1 MIAYLQGR
9 ITLKTPT
16 HLYIECSGV
25 GYLVHI
31 SLHTFAE
38 VEKLEQAKI
47 YTYLHI
53 NEQAHT
59 LYGFHSEEEKNMFVM
74 LISVNGV
81 GPNTARLVLSS
92 LSTKEVQRAIING
105 EVSLI
110 QKIKGIGPKTA
121 QRMILELKDKLHKMP
136 VADMGYDLQGIKVS
150 SGADEALAALLMLG
164 FQKVQAEKALSKVQ
178 KDHPTVQGVEDLIKL
193 SLKNL

>member
-1 MIAYLQGR
+1 MIAYLQGKL
-9 ITLKTPT
+9 TLKTPT
-16 HLYIECSGV
+16 HLYVDCQGV

-38 VEKLEQAKI
+38 VEPLEQARI

-59 LYGFHSEEEKNMFVM
+59 LYGFFTEEEKTAFVA

-92 LSTKEVQRAIING
+92 LNTIELRRAIING

-121 QRMILELKDKLHKMP
+121 QRMILELKDKFVKMTGQDSHYALTGAP
-136 VADMGYDLQGIKVS
+136 VA
-150 SGADEALAALLMLG
+150 SGSDEAIAALVMLG
-164 FQKVQAEKALSKVQ
+164 FPRPQAEKALSKVK
-178 KDHPTVQGVEDLIKL
+178 KDHPDKHAVEDLIKL